1 VSREQASRREAGA
14 VDPGTARDAVAGR
27 PDFAPLLLGVDTS
40 GRWAGLALSRGEEPI
55 AELVWRTGLR
65 HTAEL
70 FPNLER
76 LLQIGG
82 HRPVDLHG
90 LVVCTGPGTFNGLRA
105 GVSAVKGLAAA
116 LAIPVIGV
124 SSFETRAL
132 QAAAPGLVLCP
143 AFSSGQRD
151 LAAAAYRWSN
161 EELVTLLDPVVAP
174 LDEWIERLPPRTVVI
189 GELRPEARGRLVDA
203 RMHVLPESLA
213 APRVS
218 QAIRLA
224 WPRWQAAD
232 FDDPR
237 SLQPNYLRPPQI
249 TRAGRSQPDA
259 GHQAS
264 ASPP

>member
-1 VSREQASRREAGA
+1 MSREQASRREAA
-14 VDPGTARDAVAGR
+14 AADPSTAQEAVAGR
-27 PDFAPLLLGVDTS
+27 SDSAPLLLGIDTS
-40 GRWAGLALSRGEEPI
+40 GRWAGLALSWGEEPI

-76 LLQIGG
+76 LLQSGG
-82 HRPVDLHG
+82 HRPADLHG

-132 QAAAPGLVLCP
+132 QVAAPGLVLCP

-161 EELVTLLDPVVAP
+161 EELVTLVDPAVARV
-174 LDEWIERLPPRTVVI
+174 DEWIERLPPRTVVI
-189 GELRPEARGRLVDA
+189 GELRPEARTRLIDA
-203 RMHVLPESLA
+203 RLHVLPESLA

-224 WPRWQAAD
+224 WPRWQAGD
-232 FDDPR
+232 FDDPH

-259 GHQAS
+259 GQPTD

>member
-1 VSREQASRREAGA
+1 MSQERAGRREAAAQARTA
-14 VDPGTARDAVAGR
+14 VDAPTTL
-27 PDFAPLLLGVDTS
+27 PDPAPLLLGVDTS
-40 GRWAGLALSRGEEPI
+40 GRWAGLALTRGEEPV

-76 LLQIGG
+76 LLQLGG
-82 HRPVDLHG
+82 YRPADLEG
-90 LVVCTGPGTFNGLRA
+90 LIVCTGPGTFNGLRA

-116 LAIPVIGV
+116 LAIPVVGV

-132 QAAAPGLVLCP
+132 QVAAPGLVLCP

-151 LAAAAYRWSN
+151 LAAGVYRWSN
-161 EELVTLLDPVVAP
+161 EELITLLDPAVAP
-174 LDEWIERLPPRTVVI
+174 LDEWIDRLPPRSVI
-189 GELRPEARGRLVDA
+189 VGELRPEARARLIEA
-203 RMHVLPESLA
+203 KMHVLPESLA

-249 TRAGRSQPDA
+249 TSAGRSRPVA
-259 GHQAS
+259 GS
-264 ASPP
+264 